1 MTPREALKI
10 FYEDVKN
17 YNDDMRNYP
26 DYYFNKAKYE
36 PELEKWSKQQ
46 DEMYKVLSNALDE
59 LDKLRE
65 ELKNEKK
72 N

>member
-26 DYYFNKAKYE
+26 AYYFNKPKYE
-36 PELEKWSKQQ
+36 PQLQERSKQQ
-46 DEMYKVLSNALDE
+46 DEMFKVLSDALDE
-59 LDKLRE
+59 LDKY
-65 ELKNEKK
+65 KGAK
-72 N
+72 

>member
-59 LDKLRE
+59 LDKLKE
-65 ELKNEKK
+65 QN
-72 N
+72 NDW

>member
-10 FYEDVKN
+10 FYEDVQN
-17 YNDDMRNYP
+17 YMRNYP
-26 DYYFNKAKYE
+26 AYYFNKVMYE

-59 LDKLRE
+59 LDKLKE
-65 ELKNEKK
+65 QN
-72 N
+72 ND

>member
-59 LDKLRE
+59 LDKLKE
-65 ELKNEKK
+65 QN
-72 N
+72 ND

>member
-17 YNDDMRNYP
+17 YNADMRNYP

-59 LDKLRE
+59 LDKLKE
-65 ELKNEKK
+65 QLKNEKH
-72 N
+72 